1 MSTSMTIAAMSIRIE
16 LTGIGP
22 NASNNDADKDDEVW
36 IPNEPTITMPVASS
50 ILSRVFKDFII

>member
-1 MSTSMTIAAMSIRIE
+1 MTIAAMSIRIE